1 MMIGTPS
8 TPKVTPELQR
18 KREAFYAEL
27 PEFNMRPL
35 WAILKDAMTP
45 EPTTQAVPYLWKWK
59 DVRPRM
65 YKAAELVSAEEAERR
80 VLMLLN
86 PGMEKPGAT
95 STLFAGVQMILPHE
109 IARTHHHTPNAIRF
123 VIEGSRA
130 YTTVNG
136 ERSLMEKGDLLTTPI
151 WAWHD
156 HGNDADV
163 PMLWLDG
170 LDMPF
175 VQSVDAMFFEYY
187 PELTQPLRREVDD
200 SIRRYGSNL
209 LPAFERPIGE
219 GLYSPVLNYRWKDAR
234 ASLEAAKGDQGSPYD
249 GVIFEYTNPYTG
261 GPSLPTMSSCL
272 QLVRKGEHTKAHR
285 HVSSAVYHVA
295 EGRGYSI
302 IRGER
307 FDWEESDTFVVPA
320 WSWHEHASAGDD
332 AVLYSF
338 NDRPILKPFGLER
351 EQAHPKGR
359 QE

>member
-8 TPKVTPELQR
+8 TPKIPPELQR
-18 KREAFYAEL
+18 NREAFYAEL
-27 PEFNMRPL
+27 PEFNMKPL
-35 WAILKDAMTP
+35 WAILRDAMTP

-65 YKAAELVSAEEAERR
+65 DKAAELVSAEEAERR

-136 ERSLMEKGDLLTTPI
+136 ERSLMEKGDFLTTPI

-175 VQSVDAMFFEYY
+175 VQSVDAMFFENY
-187 PELTQPLRREVDD
+187 PELTQPLRREVGD
-200 SIRRYGSNL
+200 SIS
-209 LPAFERPIGE
+209 
-219 GLYSPVLNYRWKDAR
+219 
-234 ASLEAAKGDQGSPYD
+234 
-249 GVIFEYTNPYTG
+249 
-261 GPSLPTMSSCL
+261 
-272 QLVRKGEHTKAHR
+272 
-285 HVSSAVYHVA
+285 
-295 EGRGYSI
+295 
-302 IRGER
+302 RGER

-320 WSWHEHASAGDD
+320 WSWHEHARAGGD

-351 EQAHPKGR
+351 EQVHPKGR

>member
-45 EPTTQAVPYLWKWK
+45 EPMTQAVP
-59 DVRPRM
+59 PPPCGAGH
-65 YKAAELVSAEEAERR
+65 AA
-80 VLMLLN
+80 
-86 PGMEKPGAT
+86 G
-95 STLFAGVQMILPHE
+95 
-109 IARTHHHTPNAIRF
+109 
-123 VIEGSRA
+123 
-130 YTTVNG
+130 NG
-136 ERSLMEKGDLLTTPI
+136 
-151 WAWHD
+151 
-156 HGNDADV
+156 ADV

-320 WSWHEHASAGDD
+320 WSWHEHASAGGD

-351 EQAHPKGR
+351 EQVHPKGR